1 MNSCCFGWIPD
12 LFRPCQVLMGSAPH
26 TVIERD
32 AAPLCVPNVLCVLSQ
47 VAALAEGLALSLE
60 VKTL

>member
-1 MNSCCFGWIPD
+1 
-12 LFRPCQVLMGSAPH
+12 MGAAPH

-32 AAPLCVPNVLCVLSQ
+32 SLAPLCVPNVLCVLSQ

-60 VKTL
+60 VKTM

>member
-1 MNSCCFGWIPD
+1 
-12 LFRPCQVLMGSAPH
+12 MGSAPH